1 MADCLDSKMGGMQLT
16 PEEAKPSVTRLKR
29 AKGQLEAVIR
39 MLEEGQECEDAV
51 MQLSAV
57 AKAIDRAGYLIV
69 STGMKKCFAQEGS
82 ELDEKKLERMF
93 LSLA

>member
-1 MADCLDSKMGGMQLT
+1 MQLT

-69 STGMKKCFAQEGS
+69 STGMKKCFAEEGS

>member
-1 MADCLDSKMGGMQLT
+1 MQLT
-16 PEEAKPSVTRLKR
+16 PEEAKPSITRLKR

>member
-1 MADCLDSKMGGMQLT
+1 MQLT

>member
-1 MADCLDSKMGGMQLT
+1 MQLT
-16 PEEAKPSVTRLKR
+16 PEEAKPSITRLKR

-69 STGMKKCFAQEGS
+69 STGMKKCFAEEGS
-82 ELDEKKLERMF
+82 ELDEKKLEQMF